1 MANEKHARRPW
12 VILLIFAAVIAYI
25 IVVLVTS
32 FTRIKS
38 ALIYEVTKGNVSE
51 SLVVSGLILRDEEV
65 FDAEESGYI
74 EYYQSSGS
82 KVKVGDIIYS
92 VDKTGDSAELLKS
105 YAGNGEAFSD
115 EEKFQIQ
122 SLLSEYRTKYKDVGL
137 EGLYETKAGMSSI
150 FLNSVKELVSGNG
163 DETGGSLSD
172 SIKFFNTEAAG
183 YIVFFFFFYE
193 DLKTDDI
200 TEDMFDPDKYT
211 SSGAGVKHTVE
222 AGEPAFKLITGDGWN
237 IYCKLTPEI
246 VKEYELEN
254 VKAVTVSL
262 PKAGT
267 TSRANFEIIH
277 KDAAPYA
284 LISLNKYVMDYARDR
299 YADFEISTGESAGL
313 QVPNSAV
320 VEGDYYKIPT
330 AYLTQGNNSNAEGF
344 IVEKENGVQFTE
356 AAPEFKNPDFVFVKP
371 DRIKEGS
378 VLIMPD
384 SDERFKVSETQKVKG
399 VYSVNTGYA
408 VFKAI
413 DVISENKEYSVLN
426 ENTSGV
432 SDHDR
437 ILLNASGYKEGDV
450 VY

>member
-1 MANEKHARRPW
+1 MANEKHVRRPW
-12 VILLIFAAVIAYI
+12 IILLIFAAVIAYI

-32 FTRIKS
+32 FTRNKS

-65 FDAEESGYI
+65 FNAEDSGDI

-92 VDKTGDSAELLKS
+92 VDKTGDAAELLKN
-105 YAGNGEAFSD
+105 YAGNGEEFSD

-122 SLLSEYRTKYKDVGL
+122 SLLSEYRMKYKDVGF

-163 DETGGSLSD
+163 DETGVNLGDSL
-172 SIKFFNTEAAG
+172 KFCNTDTAG
-183 YIVFFFFFYE
+183 YIVYSSDGYE
-193 DLKTDDI
+193 ELTADNV

-211 SSGAGVKHTVE
+211 SSGAGVKRTIEV
-222 AGEPAFKLITGDGWN
+222 GEPAFKLITGDGWN

-246 VKEYELEN
+246 VKEYDLEN
-254 VKAVTVSL
+254 VKAVTVNL

-277 KDAAPYA
+277 KDGAPYA
-284 LISLNKYVMDYARDR
+284 LISLNKYVMNYARDR
-299 YADFEISTGESAGL
+299 YADFEISTGESSGL

-320 VEGDYYKIPT
+320 VESDYYKIPGS
-330 AYLTQGNNSNAEGF
+330 YLTRGNNSNAEGF
-344 IVEKENGVQFTE
+344 IVENESGAVFTE
-356 AAPEFKNPDFVFVKP
+356 VEQDFKNADFVFVKP
-371 DRIKEGS
+371 DQIKEGS

-426 ENTSGV
+426 ENTSGIR
-432 SDHDR
+432 DHDR